1 MKTRLEQLMYRVV
14 FLFLAIFTGGI
25 AFAQD
30 GGGSEGLTEGGSVSV
45 SSSTTTTSTTMSENW
60 YTEPWVWIVGA
71 AVFILLLVAL
81 TRGGSVNRDVRRTT
95 IKRDVRTE

>member
-1 MKTRLEQLMYRVV
+1 MKTRLEQFMLRVF
-14 FLFLAIFTGGI
+14 FLFLAVFTGGI

-30 GGGSEGLTEGGSVSV
+30 GGGTEGVTDGGGVSV

-95 IKRDVRTE
+95 IRRDVSTD